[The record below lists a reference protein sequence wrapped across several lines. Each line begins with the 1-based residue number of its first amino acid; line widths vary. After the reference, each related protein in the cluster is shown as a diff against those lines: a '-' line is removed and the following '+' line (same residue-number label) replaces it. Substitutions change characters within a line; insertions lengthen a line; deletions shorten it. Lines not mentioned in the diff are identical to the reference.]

1 MGVIVKQDSPTPWMN
16 SMVVVEKPNGALRIC
31 MDPRDLN
38 KAIQREHFSIPS
50 PGEITTKSGA
60 KFFSK
65 FDAASGFWQIPLDHT
80 LLGFALSKH
89 LLGDIPFYNAPLVL
103 AQHQKYLTNG

>member
-1 MGVIVKQDSPTPWMN
+1 MENMGVIVKQDSPTPWVN

-38 KAIQREHFSIPS
+38 KAIQRKHFSFPS
-50 PGEITTKSGA
+50 PDETTAKMSGA

-65 FDAASGFWQIPLDHT
+65 FDVPADFGKSC
-80 LLGFALSKH
+80 
-89 LLGDIPFYNAPLVL
+89 
-103 AQHQKYLTNG
+103 